1 MIKLKA
7 QQIQLCALI
16 AVIVHNLGRCFG
28 VLWNPVYFYLFP
40 TEQYGFVFG
49 SVSLLS
55 QPFTLL
61 NIIMLNY
68 NTENN
73 DYALMNY
80 ILGGVIMLVLLVSF
94 SCYRKWTSENYN
106 KGRVPLYDRLSF
118 IYINLEKFSGRTLK
132 RLYLRKK
139 LRKSY

>member
-1 MIKLKA
+1 
-7 QQIQLCALI
+7 
-16 AVIVHNLGRCFG
+16 
-28 VLWNPVYFYLFP
+28 
-40 TEQYGFVFG
+40 
-49 SVSLLS
+49 
-55 QPFTLL
+55 
-61 NIIMLNY
+61 MLNY

-118 IYINLEKFSGRTLK
+118 IYCIYDIHQFRKIFWSNAEKTLPQK
-132 RLYLRKK
+132 EVAEVVLK
-139 LRKSY
+139 